1 MSWTLHLAS
10 IAGQFLVKKIDLLLT
25 ASATFSNEMHL
36 VREIIAREALLC
48 ASGTTRILE
57 RPCYTELRK
66 KLVAMGKGA
75 SRFCCGGCL
84 GLATARL
91 SHYNS
96 TKDRK
101 VVAFQSK
108 SGHLFEPQHAEKMS
122 CIDRCPKLI
131 DFQEFYKDA
140 RTPQVFLP
148 VWSAAEIALAWQ
160 EVFDPIQFMGFN
172 GGRSFNFGEVVIE
185 GRTIKFGE
193 VVEVE
198 KLDDLQHPI
207 PVNRTIWLE
216 SPVEETVNTFII
228 RKLPG
233 KSVRGTSTTAI
244 RSGAFLL
251 EDHFMAVASELVESD
266 GVDWHSSS
274 GQRFI
279 RKKII
284 RTGGNRIGK
293 L

>member
-1 MSWTLHLAS
+1 MA
-10 IAGQFLVKKIDLLLT
+10 
-25 ASATFSNEMHL
+25 
-36 VREIIAREALLC
+36 
-48 ASGTTRILE
+48 
-57 RPCYTELRK
+57 
-66 KLVAMGKGA
+66 
-75 SRFCCGGCL
+75 
-84 GLATARL
+84 
-91 SHYNS
+91 
-96 TKDRK
+96 
-101 VVAFQSK
+101 
-108 SGHLFEPQHAEKMS
+108 
-122 CIDRCPKLI
+122 CIDRCFALGSSKGVLLDPELYWLVDGKPLLKCKVLLVASPKLI

-160 EVFDPIQFMGFN
+160 EVFDPIQFMDS
-172 GGRSFNFGEVVIE
+172 RSSREADYGQWPPVSQHGAPMLYPEHFLQVSTRVGVSTLERWSE
-185 GRTIKFGE
+185 GRTTKFGE

-216 SPVEETVNTFII
+216 SPVEETVNTFTI
-228 RKLPG
+228 RTLPG

-251 EDHFMAVASELVESD
+251 EGHFVAVASELAESD
-266 GVDWHSSS
+266 GVHWHSSS

-279 RKKII
+279 RKEVI
-284 RTGGNRIGK
+284 RTEGNRIGDARIIRK